1 MIKNNS
7 DKYCLYLRKSRA
19 DADAEARG
27 EGETLLRHEKALLA
41 LAERLNIHINKIY
54 REIVSGDTIAAR
66 PSMQELLTDVENLKW
81 AGVFVMEVER
91 LARGDTI
98 DQGIVARTFQLTGT
112 KIITPNKTYDPQN
125 SSDEEYFEFGLFMS
139 RREYKTINRR
149 LNSGRIRSVDDG
161 KYIASTA
168 PFGYERI
175 KIKNDKGYTLSPIPE
190 QAEIVRLIYD
200 LYVNGHNGED
210 YGASKIARYLDS
222 IGIKPLIASSWSP
235 ASVRDILQNEVYIKK
250 VSWGKRK
257 EIKIVENGNVKVTRP
272 NSNDYISRDG
282 IHEPLISNDIFDK
295 AQYKRTHSPHSIKVN
310 VQKPLKNPLTGL
322 IYCSKCGS
330 LMTRLCETKKTPY
343 AFLKCPNRYC
353 DNVSV
358 PLFLVEKNLIAF
370 LQDWISNYQF
380 EIDTGSSIS
389 YDSKLTLLQS
399 SSDALEKEKRNLLK
413 QLENAYNLVE
423 QGVYTPE
430 LFKSRNKTLTEQI
443 QAIDISLSDIRT
455 EIAGVCEINRT
466 RTELV
471 PKAYSLLQSYSQL
484 TTASEK
490 NALLQ
495 QLVSKATLLKTE
507 RNTRGKLENCNFTLN
522 VWPKLPHL

>member
-1 MIKNNS
+1 
-7 DKYCLYLRKSRA
+7 
-19 DADAEARG
+19 
-27 EGETLLRHEKALLA
+27 
-41 LAERLNIHINKIY
+41 
-54 REIVSGDTIAAR
+54 
-66 PSMQELLTDVENLKW
+66 
-81 AGVFVMEVER
+81 
-91 LARGDTI
+91 
-98 DQGIVARTFQLTGT
+98 
-112 KIITPNKTYDPQN
+112 
-125 SSDEEYFEFGLFMS
+125 
-139 RREYKTINRR
+139 
-149 LNSGRIRSVDDG
+149 
-161 KYIASTA
+161 
-168 PFGYERI
+168 
-175 KIKNDKGYTLSPIPE
+175 
-190 QAEIVRLIYD
+190 
-200 LYVNGHNGED
+200 
-210 YGASKIARYLDS
+210 
-222 IGIKPLIASSWSP
+222 
-235 ASVRDILQNEVYIKK
+235 
-250 VSWGKRK
+250 
-257 EIKIVENGNVKVTRP
+257 
-272 NSNDYISRDG
+272 
-282 IHEPLISNDIFDK
+282 
-295 AQYKRTHSPHSIKVN
+295 
-310 VQKPLKNPLTGL
+310 
-322 IYCSKCGS
+322 
-330 LMTRLCETKKTPY
+330 MTRLCETKKTPY